1 MRSSMRNNQTTRGRA
16 VRIARSARVD
26 RAEYENRP
34 RNSSRASCSGC
45 SQGRRHAR
53 LPFLLVAGLA
63 LAVFL
68 CTQGSGYPSDTSSTN
83 DYGTSGSV
91 AFAVEDTPLQE
102 EGTSQQAFYQTLG
115 MDSQEIAATF
125 SLLPA
130 SSSVTAFSLL
140 DNGTELDLS
149 EEQRESI
156 ESALNDLNASAAFT
170 IVDAQSG
177 KGIQYN
183 ANEHLYAASSAKA
196 WFSLF
201 LTQLADEG
209 TISLE
214 DAVNCWATDYPVSQ
228 SRWDGAYCVGSLIE
242 NTLLYSDNA
251 AYSALR
257 DAYEGMGYAQW
268 LADLGIDPVVTADAS
283 WYPFLS
289 PAASVQMWTN
299 IYTYVNSSA
308 EDAAWFKQLLENAQV
323 SFLRDALANRN
334 VSADGALV
342 SAGTE
347 ETPAEGSV
355 QGSASSSSAS
365 APVTVYNKAGWDSA
379 SEYAGY
385 QSYLNAMCDSGVIEA
400 GGHTYIVSVL
410 ANIEEDNAN
419 AIKLERLM
427 AALYE
432 AAQTL

>member
-34 RNSSRASCSGC
+34 RSASRASRSGR

-53 LPFLLVAGLA
+53 LPFSLVAGLA

-68 CTQGSGYPSDTSSTN
+68 CTQGSGYPSNTSAAD
-83 DYGTSGSV
+83 DYGTSCSV
-91 AFAVEDTPLQE
+91 AFAVEDTPLQAE
-102 EGTSQQAFYQTLG
+102 STSQQAFYQTLDT
-115 MDSQEIAATF
+115 DSQEIAATF

-149 EEQRESI
+149 EEQRENI
-156 ESALNDLNASAAFT
+156 ESALSDLNASAAFT

-183 ANEHLYAASSAKA
+183 ADEHLYAASSAKA

-201 LTQLADEG
+201 LVQLADEG

-214 DAVNCWATDYPVSQ
+214 DPVSCWATDYPISQ
-228 SRWDGAYCVGSLIE
+228 SRWDGTYCVGSLIE
-242 NTLLYSDNA
+242 NTLLYSENA

-257 DAYEGMGYAQW
+257 NAYEGMGYAQW
-268 LADLGIDPVVTADAS
+268 LTDLGIDPVIVADAS

-289 PAASVQMWTN
+289 PVASAQMWAN
-299 IYTYVNSSA
+299 IYTYMSSDA
-308 EDAAWFKQLLENAQV
+308 EDAAWLKQLLENTQV
-323 SFLRDALANRN
+323 SFLRDSLVDEN
-334 VSADGALV
+334 VSADGDAI
-342 SAGTE
+342 STGGE
-347 ETPAEGSV
+347 ETQAEDSV
-355 QGSASSSSAS
+355 QRSASSSGAS
-365 APVTVYNKAGWDSA
+365 TPVTVYNKAGWDSA

-385 QSYLNAMCDSGVIEA
+385 QSYLNAMCDSGVVEA

-410 ANIEEDNAN
+410 ANIEEGDAN

-427 AALYE
+427 SVLFE

>member
-1 MRSSMRNNQTTRGRA
+1 MRSSMRNNQITYSLAAYIAHSGRA
-16 VRIARSARVD
+16 GRAR
-26 RAEYENRP
+26 RANR
-34 RNSSRASCSGC
+34 SSRASCSDR
-45 SQGRRHAR
+45 SQGRRHTR

-63 LAVFL
+63 LTVFL
-68 CTQGSGYPSDTSSTN
+68 CTQGSGYPSDTSAAD
-83 DYGTSGSV
+83 DYGTSCSV
-91 AFAVEDTPLQE
+91 AFAVEDTPLQAE
-102 EGTSQQAFYQTLG
+102 STSQQAFYQTLG
-115 MDSQEIAATF
+115 TDSQEIAATF

-140 DNGTELDLS
+140 DNGAELDLS
-149 EEQRESI
+149 EEQRENI
-156 ESALNDLNASAAFT
+156 ESALSDLNASAAFT

-183 ANEHLYAASSAKA
+183 ADVHLYAASSAKA

-201 LTQLADEG
+201 LAQLVDEG

-214 DAVNCWATDYPVSQ
+214 DPVSCWATDYPISQ
-228 SRWDGAYCVGSLIE
+228 SRWDGSYCVGSLIE

-257 DAYEGMGYAQW
+257 NAYEGIGYAQW
-268 LADLGIDPVVTADAS
+268 LTDLGIDPVVIADAS

-289 PAASVQMWTN
+289 PVASAQMWTN
-299 IYTYVNSSA
+299 IYTYMNSDA
-308 EDAAWFKQLLENAQV
+308 ENAAWLKQLLENTQV
-323 SFLRDALANRN
+323 SFLRDALVDEN
-334 VSADGALV
+334 VSADEVAV
-342 SAGTE
+342 SAGIE
-347 ETPAEGSV
+347 EAQAEDSEQRSV
-355 QGSASSSSAS
+355 SSSSAS
-365 APVTVYNKAGWDSA
+365 TLVTVYNKAGWDSA

-400 GGHTYIVSVL
+400 DGHTYIVSVL
-410 ANIEEDNAN
+410 ANIEEGDAN

-427 AALYE
+427 NTLYE

>member
-1 MRSSMRNNQTTRGRA
+1 MRSSMRNNQTTHNRA
-16 VRIARSARVD
+16 ARIARSGRVD
-26 RAEYENRP
+26 RTEYENR
-34 RNSSRASCSGC
+34 SSCVSCASCSHRGV
-45 SQGRRHAR
+45 RAR

-68 CTQGSGYPSDTSSTN
+68 CTQGSGYPSNTSAAD

-102 EGTSQQAFYQTLG
+102 ESTSQQAFYQTLG
-115 MDSQEIAATF
+115 ADSQEIAATF

-140 DNGTELDLS
+140 DNGAELDLS
-149 EEQRESI
+149 EEQSENI
-156 ESALNDLNASAAFT
+156 ESALSDLNASAAFT

-183 ANEHLYAASSAKA
+183 ADVHLYAASSAKA

-201 LTQLADEG
+201 LAQLVDEG

-214 DAVNCWATDYPVSQ
+214 DPVSCWATDYPISQ

-257 DAYEGMGYAQW
+257 NAYEGMGYTQW
-268 LADLGIDPVVTADAS
+268 LADLGIDPVVIADTS

-289 PAASVQMWTN
+289 PVASAQMWTN
-299 IYTYVNSSA
+299 VYTYMNSDA
-308 EDAAWFKQLLENAQV
+308 EDAAWLKQLLENTQV
-323 SFLRDALANRN
+323 SFLRDALADEN
-334 VSADGALV
+334 VSAGGNAI
-342 SAGTE
+342 SAGAE
-347 ETPAEGSV
+347 EAQAEDSV
-355 QGSASSSSAS
+355 QSGEAVLGGASTL
-365 APVTVYNKAGWDSA
+365 VTVYNKAGWDSA

-385 QSYLNAMCDSGVIEA
+385 QSYLNAMCDSGVVEA

-410 ANIEEDNAN
+410 ANIEEGDAN
-419 AIKLERLM
+419 AVKLEHLM
-427 AALYE
+427 NALYE

>member
-1 MRSSMRNNQTTRGRA
+1 MRSSMRNNQTTYNRA
-16 VRIARSARVD
+16 ARIVRSARVD

-34 RNSSRASCSGC
+34 RSASRASRSGC
-45 SQGRRHAR
+45 SQGKSHAR
-53 LPFLLVAGLA
+53 LPFFLVTGLA

-68 CTQGSGYPSDTSSTN
+68 CTQGSGYPSDTSAAD
-83 DYGTSGSV
+83 DYGTSCSV

-102 EGTSQQAFYQTLG
+102 EDTSQQAFYQTLG

-130 SSSVTAFSLL
+130 SSGVTAFSLL

-149 EEQRESI
+149 EEQRENI
-156 ESALNDLNASAAFT
+156 ESALNDLNASAAFA

-183 ANEHLYAASSAKA
+183 ADEHLYAASSAKA

-201 LTQLADEG
+201 LVQLADEG

-214 DAVNCWATDYPVSQ
+214 DPVSCVATDYPISQ
-228 SRWDGAYCVGSLIE
+228 SRWDGTYCVGSLIE

-257 DAYEGMGYAQW
+257 NAYEGMGYAQW
-268 LADLGIDPVVTADAS
+268 LTDLGIDPVVIADTS
-283 WYPFLS
+283 WYPFFS
-289 PAASVQMWTN
+289 PVASAQMWTN
-299 IYTYVNSSA
+299 IYTYMNSDA
-308 EDAAWFKQLLENAQV
+308 ENAAWLKQLLENTQV
-323 SFLRDALANRN
+323 SFLRDSLVDEN
-334 VSADGALV
+334 VSAGGDEV
-342 SAGTE
+342 SAGGE
-347 ETPAEGSV
+347 EAQAEGSV

-410 ANIEEDNAN
+410 ANIEEGNAN

>member
-1 MRSSMRNNQTTRGRA
+1 MRSSMRNNQTTHNRA
-16 VRIARSARVD
+16 ARIARSGRVD
-26 RAEYENRP
+26 RTEYENR
-34 RNSSRASCSGC
+34 SSCVSCASCSHRGV
-45 SQGRRHAR
+45 RAR

-68 CTQGSGYPSDTSSTN
+68 CTQGSGYPSDTSAAD

-102 EGTSQQAFYQTLG
+102 ESTSQQAFYQTLG
-115 MDSQEIAATF
+115 ADSQEIAATF

-140 DNGTELDLS
+140 DNGAELDLS
-149 EEQRESI
+149 EEQSENI
-156 ESALNDLNASAAFT
+156 ESALSDLNASAAFT

-183 ANEHLYAASSAKA
+183 ADVHLYAASSAKA

-201 LTQLADEG
+201 LAQLVDEG

-214 DAVNCWATDYPVSQ
+214 DPVSCWATDYPISQ

-257 DAYEGMGYAQW
+257 NAYEGMGYTQW
-268 LADLGIDPVVTADAS
+268 LADLGIDPVVIADTS

-289 PAASVQMWTN
+289 PVASAQMWTN
-299 IYTYVNSSA
+299 IYTYMNSDA
-308 EDAAWFKQLLENAQV
+308 ENAAWLKQLLENTQV
-323 SFLRDALANRN
+323 SFLRDALVDEN
-334 VSADGALV
+334 VSADEVAV
-342 SAGTE
+342 SAGIE
-347 ETPAEGSV
+347 EAQAEDSEQRSV
-355 QGSASSSSAS
+355 SSSSAS
-365 APVTVYNKAGWDSA
+365 TLVTVYNKAGWDSA

-400 GGHTYIVSVL
+400 DGHTYIVSVL
-410 ANIEEDNAN
+410 ANIEEGDAN

-427 AALYE
+427 NTLYE

>member
-1 MRSSMRNNQTTRGRA
+1 MRSSMRNNQTTHGRA
-16 VRIARSARVD
+16 ARIVRSARVD
-26 RAEYENRP
+26 RARRANR
-34 RNSSRASCSGC
+34 SSRASCSGC
-45 SQGRRHAR
+45 SQGRSHAR

-68 CTQGSGYPSDTSSTN
+68 CTQGSGYPSDTSAAD
-83 DYGTSGSV
+83 DYGTSCSV
-91 AFAVEDTPLQE
+91 AFAVEDTPLQAE
-102 EGTSQQAFYQTLG
+102 STSQQAFYQTLG
-115 MDSQEIAATF
+115 TDSQEIAATF

-149 EEQRESI
+149 EEQRENI

-183 ANEHLYAASSAKA
+183 ADEHLYAASSAKA

-201 LTQLADEG
+201 LVQLADEG

-214 DAVNCWATDYPVSQ
+214 DPVSCWATDYPISQ
-228 SRWDGAYCVGSLIE
+228 SRWDGTYCVGSLIE

-257 DAYEGMGYAQW
+257 NAYEGMGYAQW
-268 LADLGIDPVVTADAS
+268 LTDLGINPVVIADTS

-289 PAASVQMWTN
+289 PVASAQMWTN
-299 IYTYVNSSA
+299 IYTYMNSDA
-308 EDAAWFKQLLENAQV
+308 EDAAWLKQLLENTQV
-323 SFLRDALANRN
+323 SFIRDSLVDEN
-334 VSADGALV
+334 VSAGGNAI
-342 SAGTE
+342 SAGGE
-347 ETPAEGSV
+347 EAQAEDAAQSGEAVLGDVSV
-355 QGSASSSSAS
+355 S
-365 APVTVYNKAGWDSA
+365 VTVYNKAGWDSA

-400 GGHTYIVSVL
+400 NGHTYIVSVL
-410 ANIEEDNAN
+410 ANIEEGDAN

-427 AALYE
+427 NTLYE
-432 AAQTL
+432 AAQML

>member
-1 MRSSMRNNQTTRGRA
+1 MRSSMRNNQTTHNRA
-16 VRIARSARVD
+16 ARIARSGRVD
-26 RAEYENRP
+26 RTEYENR
-34 RNSSRASCSGC
+34 SSCVSCASCSHRGV
-45 SQGRRHAR
+45 RAR

-68 CTQGSGYPSDTSSTN
+68 CTQGSGYPSDTSAAD

-102 EGTSQQAFYQTLG
+102 ESTSQQAFYQTLG
-115 MDSQEIAATF
+115 ADSQEIAATF

-140 DNGTELDLS
+140 DNGAELDLS
-149 EEQRESI
+149 EEQSENI
-156 ESALNDLNASAAFT
+156 ESALSDLNASAAFT

-183 ANEHLYAASSAKA
+183 ADVHLYAASSAKA

-201 LTQLADEG
+201 LAQLVDEG

-214 DAVNCWATDYPVSQ
+214 DPVSCWATDYPISQ
-228 SRWDGAYCVGSLIE
+228 SRWDGSYCVGSLIE

-257 DAYEGMGYAQW
+257 NAYEGIGYAQW
-268 LADLGIDPVVTADAS
+268 LTDLGIDPVVIADAS

-289 PAASVQMWTN
+289 PVASAQMWTN
-299 IYTYVNSSA
+299 IYTYMNSDA
-308 EDAAWFKQLLENAQV
+308 EDAAWLKQLLENTQV
-323 SFLRDALANRN
+323 SFLRDALVDEN
-334 VSADGALV
+334 VSADEVAV
-342 SAGTE
+342 SAGIE
-347 ETPAEGSV
+347 EAQAEDSEQRSV
-355 QGSASSSSAS
+355 SSSSAS
-365 APVTVYNKAGWDSA
+365 TLVTVYNKAGWDSA

-400 GGHTYIVSVL
+400 DGHTYIVSVL
-410 ANIEEDNAN
+410 ANIEEGDAN

-427 AALYE
+427 NTLYE

>member
-1 MRSSMRNNQTTRGRA
+1 MRSSMRNNQTTHNRA
-16 VRIARSARVD
+16 ARIARSGRVD
-26 RAEYENRP
+26 RTEYENR
-34 RNSSRASCSGC
+34 SSCVSCASCSHRGV
-45 SQGRRHAR
+45 RAR

-68 CTQGSGYPSDTSSTN
+68 CTQGSGYPSNTSAAD

-102 EGTSQQAFYQTLG
+102 ESTSQQAFYQTLG
-115 MDSQEIAATF
+115 ADSQEIAATF

-140 DNGTELDLS
+140 DNGAELDLS
-149 EEQRESI
+149 EEQSENI
-156 ESALNDLNASAAFT
+156 ESALSDLNASAAFT

-183 ANEHLYAASSAKA
+183 ADVHLYAASSAKA

-201 LTQLADEG
+201 LAQLVDEG

-214 DAVNCWATDYPVSQ
+214 DPVSCWATDYPISQ
-228 SRWDGAYCVGSLIE
+228 SRWDGSYCVGSLIE

-257 DAYEGMGYAQW
+257 NAYEGIGYAQW
-268 LADLGIDPVVTADAS
+268 LTDLGIDPVVIADAS

-289 PAASVQMWTN
+289 PVASAQMWTN
-299 IYTYVNSSA
+299 IYTYMNSDA
-308 EDAAWFKQLLENAQV
+308 EDAAWLKQLLENTQV
-323 SFLRDALANRN
+323 SFLRDALVDEN
-334 VSADGALV
+334 VSADEVAV
-342 SAGTE
+342 SAGIE
-347 ETPAEGSV
+347 EAQAEDSEQRSV
-355 QGSASSSSAS
+355 SSSSAS
-365 APVTVYNKAGWDSA
+365 TLVTVYNKAGWDSA

-400 GGHTYIVSVL
+400 DGHTYIVSVL
-410 ANIEEDNAN
+410 ANIEEGDAN

-427 AALYE
+427 NTLYE

>member
-1 MRSSMRNNQTTRGRA
+1 MRSSMRNNQTTHNRA
-16 VRIARSARVD
+16 ARIARSGRVD
-26 RAEYENRP
+26 RTEYENR
-34 RNSSRASCSGC
+34 SSCVSCASCSHRGV
-45 SQGRRHAR
+45 RAR

-68 CTQGSGYPSDTSSTN
+68 CTQGSGYPSDTSAAD

-102 EGTSQQAFYQTLG
+102 ESTSQQAFYQTLG
-115 MDSQEIAATF
+115 ADSQEIAATF

-140 DNGTELDLS
+140 DNGAELDLS
-149 EEQRESI
+149 EEQSENI
-156 ESALNDLNASAAFT
+156 ESALSDLNASAAFT

-183 ANEHLYAASSAKA
+183 ADVHLYAASSAKA

-201 LTQLADEG
+201 LAQLVDEG

-214 DAVNCWATDYPVSQ
+214 DPVSCWATDYPISQ
-228 SRWDGAYCVGSLIE
+228 SRWDGSYCVGSLIE

-257 DAYEGMGYAQW
+257 NAYEGIGYAQW
-268 LADLGIDPVVTADAS
+268 LTDLGIDPVVIADAS

-289 PAASVQMWTN
+289 PVASAQMWTN
-299 IYTYVNSSA
+299 IYTYMNSDA
-308 EDAAWFKQLLENAQV
+308 ENAAWLKQLLENTQV
-323 SFLRDALANRN
+323 SFLRDSLVDEN
-334 VSADGALV
+334 VSADEVAV
-342 SAGTE
+342 SAGIE
-347 ETPAEGSV
+347 EAQAEDSEQRSV
-355 QGSASSSSAS
+355 SSSSAS
-365 APVTVYNKAGWDSA
+365 TLVTVYNKAGWDSA

-400 GGHTYIVSVL
+400 DGHTYIVSVL
-410 ANIEEDNAN
+410 ANIEEGDAN

-427 AALYE
+427 SVLFE

>member
-1 MRSSMRNNQTTRGRA
+1 MRSSMRNNQTTHNRA
-16 VRIARSARVD
+16 ARIARSGRVD
-26 RAEYENRP
+26 RTEYENR
-34 RNSSRASCSGC
+34 SSCVSCASCSHRGV
-45 SQGRRHAR
+45 RAR

-68 CTQGSGYPSDTSSTN
+68 CTQGSGYPSDTSAAD

-102 EGTSQQAFYQTLG
+102 ESTSQQAFYQTLG
-115 MDSQEIAATF
+115 ADSQEIAATF

-140 DNGTELDLS
+140 DNGAELDLS
-149 EEQRESI
+149 EEQSENI
-156 ESALNDLNASAAFT
+156 ESALSDLNASAAFT

-183 ANEHLYAASSAKA
+183 ADVHLYAASSAKA

-201 LTQLADEG
+201 LAQLVDEG

-214 DAVNCWATDYPVSQ
+214 DPVSCWATDYPISQ
-228 SRWDGAYCVGSLIE
+228 SRWDGSYCVGSLIE
-242 NTLLYSDNA
+242 NTLLYSDNGA
-251 AYSALR
+251 FSALR
-257 DAYEGMGYAQW
+257 NAYEGIGYAQW
-268 LADLGIDPVVTADAS
+268 LTDLGIDPVVIADAS

-289 PAASVQMWTN
+289 PVASAQMWTN
-299 IYTYVNSSA
+299 IYTYMNSDA
-308 EDAAWFKQLLENAQV
+308 ENAAWLKQLLENTQV
-323 SFLRDALANRN
+323 SFLRDALVDEN
-334 VSADGALV
+334 VSADEVAV
-342 SAGTE
+342 SAGIE
-347 ETPAEGSV
+347 EAQAEDSEQRSV
-355 QGSASSSSAS
+355 SSSSAS
-365 APVTVYNKAGWDSA
+365 TLVTVYNKAGWDSA

-400 GGHTYIVSVL
+400 DGHTYIVSVL
-410 ANIEEDNAN
+410 ANIEEGDAN

-427 AALYE
+427 NTLYE

>member
-1 MRSSMRNNQTTRGRA
+1 MRSSMRNNQTTHNRA
-16 VRIARSARVD
+16 ARIARSGRVD
-26 RAEYENRP
+26 RTEYENR
-34 RNSSRASCSGC
+34 SSCVSCASCSHRGV
-45 SQGRRHAR
+45 RAR

-68 CTQGSGYPSDTSSTN
+68 CTQGSGYPSDTSAAD

-102 EGTSQQAFYQTLG
+102 ESTSQQAFYQTLG
-115 MDSQEIAATF
+115 ADSQEIAATF

-140 DNGTELDLS
+140 DNGAELDLS
-149 EEQRESI
+149 EEQSENI
-156 ESALNDLNASAAFT
+156 ESALSDLNASAAFT

-183 ANEHLYAASSAKA
+183 ADVHLYAASSAKA

-201 LTQLADEG
+201 LAQLVDEG

-214 DAVNCWATDYPVSQ
+214 DPVSCWATDYPISQ

-257 DAYEGMGYAQW
+257 NAYEGMGYTQW
-268 LADLGIDPVVTADAS
+268 LADLGIDPVVIADTS

-289 PAASVQMWTN
+289 PVASAQMWTN
-299 IYTYVNSSA
+299 VYTYMNSDA
-308 EDAAWFKQLLENAQV
+308 EDAAWLKQLLENTQV
-323 SFLRDALANRN
+323 SFLRDALADEN
-334 VSADGALV
+334 VSAGGNAI
-342 SAGTE
+342 SAGAE
-347 ETPAEGSV
+347 EAQAEDSV
-355 QGSASSSSAS
+355 QSGEAVLGGASTL
-365 APVTVYNKAGWDSA
+365 VTVYNKAGWDSA

-400 GGHTYIVSVL
+400 DGHTYIVSVL
-410 ANIEEDNAN
+410 ANIEEGDAN

-427 AALYE
+427 NTLYE

>member
-1 MRSSMRNNQTTRGRA
+1 MRSSMRNNQTTHNRA
-16 VRIARSARVD
+16 ARIARSGRVD
-26 RAEYENRP
+26 RTEYENR
-34 RNSSRASCSGC
+34 SSCVSCASCSHRGV
-45 SQGRRHAR
+45 RAR

-68 CTQGSGYPSDTSSTN
+68 CTQGSGYPSNTSAAD

-102 EGTSQQAFYQTLG
+102 ESTSQQAFYQTLG
-115 MDSQEIAATF
+115 ADSQEIAATF

-140 DNGTELDLS
+140 DNGAELDLS
-149 EEQRESI
+149 EEQSENI
-156 ESALNDLNASAAFT
+156 ESALSDLNASAAFT

-183 ANEHLYAASSAKA
+183 ADVHLYAASSAKA

-201 LTQLADEG
+201 LAQLVDEG

-214 DAVNCWATDYPVSQ
+214 DPVSCWATDYPISQ

-257 DAYEGMGYAQW
+257 NAYEGMGYTQW
-268 LADLGIDPVVTADAS
+268 LADLGIDPVVIADTS

-289 PAASVQMWTN
+289 PVASAQMWTN
-299 IYTYVNSSA
+299 VYTYMNSDA
-308 EDAAWFKQLLENAQV
+308 EDAAWLKQLLENTQV
-323 SFLRDALANRN
+323 SFLRDALADEN
-334 VSADGALV
+334 VSAGGNAI
-342 SAGTE
+342 SAGAE
-347 ETPAEGSV
+347 EAQAEDSV
-355 QGSASSSSAS
+355 QSGEAVLGGASTL
-365 APVTVYNKAGWDSA
+365 VTVYNKAGWDSA

-385 QSYLNAMCDSGVIEA
+385 QSYLNAMCDSGVVEA

-410 ANIEEDNAN
+410 ANIEEGDAN

-427 AALYE
+427 NTLYE

>member
-1 MRSSMRNNQTTRGRA
+1 MRSSMRNNQTTHNRA
-16 VRIARSARVD
+16 ARIARSGRVD
-26 RAEYENRP
+26 RTEYENR
-34 RNSSRASCSGC
+34 SSCVSCASCSHRGV
-45 SQGRRHAR
+45 RAR

-68 CTQGSGYPSDTSSTN
+68 CTQGSGYPSDTSAAD

-102 EGTSQQAFYQTLG
+102 ESTSQQAFYQTLG
-115 MDSQEIAATF
+115 TDSQEIAATF

-140 DNGTELDLS
+140 DNGAELDLS
-149 EEQRESI
+149 EEQSENI
-156 ESALNDLNASAAFT
+156 ESALSDLNASAAFT

-183 ANEHLYAASSAKA
+183 ADVHLYAASSAKA

-201 LTQLADEG
+201 LAQLVDEG

-214 DAVNCWATDYPVSQ
+214 DPVSCWATDYPISQ
-228 SRWDGAYCVGSLIE
+228 SRWDGSYCVGSLIE

-257 DAYEGMGYAQW
+257 NAYEGIGYAQW
-268 LADLGIDPVVTADAS
+268 LTDLGIDPVVIADAS

-289 PAASVQMWTN
+289 PVASAQMWTN
-299 IYTYVNSSA
+299 IYTYMNSDA
-308 EDAAWFKQLLENAQV
+308 ENAAWLKQLLENTQV
-323 SFLRDALANRN
+323 SFLRDALVDEN
-334 VSADGALV
+334 VSADEVAV
-342 SAGTE
+342 SAGIE
-347 ETPAEGSV
+347 EAQAEDSEQRSV
-355 QGSASSSSAS
+355 SSSSAS
-365 APVTVYNKAGWDSA
+365 TLVTVYNKAGWDSA

-400 GGHTYIVSVL
+400 DGHTYIVSVL
-410 ANIEEDNAN
+410 ANIEEGDAN

-427 AALYE
+427 NTLYE

>member
-1 MRSSMRNNQTTRGRA
+1 MRSSMRNNQTTHNRA
-16 VRIARSARVD
+16 ARIARSGRVD
-26 RAEYENRP
+26 RTEYENR
-34 RNSSRASCSGC
+34 SSCVSCASCSHRGV
-45 SQGRRHAR
+45 RAR
-53 LPFLLVAGLA
+53 LPVSMVAGLVP
-63 LAVFL
+63 AVFL
-68 CTQGSGYPSDTSSTN
+68 CPHGSGYPSDTSAAD

-102 EGTSQQAFYQTLG
+102 ESTSQQAFYQTLG
-115 MDSQEIAATF
+115 TDSQEIAATF

-140 DNGTELDLS
+140 DNGAELDLS
-149 EEQRESI
+149 EEQSENI
-156 ESALNDLNASAAFT
+156 ESALSDLNASAAFT

-183 ANEHLYAASSAKA
+183 ADVHLYAASSAKA

-201 LTQLADEG
+201 LAQLVDEG

-214 DAVNCWATDYPVSQ
+214 DPVSCWATDYPISQ
-228 SRWDGAYCVGSLIE
+228 SRWDGSYCVGSLIE

-257 DAYEGMGYAQW
+257 NAYEGIGYAQW
-268 LADLGIDPVVTADAS
+268 LTDLGIDPVVIADAS

-289 PAASVQMWTN
+289 PVASAQMWTN
-299 IYTYVNSSA
+299 IYTYMNSDA
-308 EDAAWFKQLLENAQV
+308 ENAAWLKQLLENTQV
-323 SFLRDALANRN
+323 SFLRDALVDEN
-334 VSADGALV
+334 VSADEVAV
-342 SAGTE
+342 SAGIE
-347 ETPAEGSV
+347 EAQAEDSEQRSV
-355 QGSASSSSAS
+355 SSSSAS
-365 APVTVYNKAGWDSA
+365 TLVTVYNKAGWDSA

-400 GGHTYIVSVL
+400 DGHTYIVSVL
-410 ANIEEDNAN
+410 ANIEEGDAN

-427 AALYE
+427 NTLYE

>member
-1 MRSSMRNNQTTRGRA
+1 MRSSMRNNQITYSRA

-26 RAEYENRP
+26 RARRANR
-34 RNSSRASCSGC
+34 SSRASCSDR
-45 SQGRRHAR
+45 SQGRSHAR

-68 CTQGSGYPSDTSSTN
+68 CTQGSGYPSNTSAAD
-83 DYGTSGSV
+83 DYGTSCSV
-91 AFAVEDTPLQE
+91 AFAVEDTPLQAE
-102 EGTSQQAFYQTLG
+102 STSQQAFYQTLG
-115 MDSQEIAATF
+115 TDSQEIAATF

-140 DNGTELDLS
+140 DDGAELDLS
-149 EEQRESI
+149 EEQRGNI

-183 ANEHLYAASSAKA
+183 ADEHLYAASSAKA

-201 LTQLADEG
+201 LAQLADEG
-209 TISLE
+209 AISLE
-214 DAVNCWATDYPVSQ
+214 DPVSCWATDYPVSQ

-257 DAYEGMGYAQW
+257 NAYEGMGYAQW
-268 LADLGIDPVVTADAS
+268 LTDLGIDPVVIADAS

-289 PAASVQMWTN
+289 PVASAQMWTN
-299 IYTYVNSSA
+299 IYDYLNSNA
-308 EDAAWFKQLLENAQV
+308 EDAAWFRQLLENTQV
-323 SFLRDALANRN
+323 SFLRDSLVDEN
-334 VSADGALV
+334 VSADGGAISV
-342 SAGTE
+342 EGE
-347 ETPAEGSV
+347 EAQAEDAA
-355 QGSASSSSAS
+355 QRSASSSGAWT
-365 APVTVYNKAGWDSA
+365 PVTVYNKAGWDSA

-385 QSYLNAMCDSGVIEA
+385 QPYLNAMCDSGVIEA

-410 ANIEEDNAN
+410 ANIEEGDAN
-419 AIKLERLM
+419 AVKLERLM
-427 AALYE
+427 SALYE

>member
-1 MRSSMRNNQTTRGRA
+1 MRSSMRNNQTTHNRA
-16 VRIARSARVD
+16 ARIARSGRVD
-26 RAEYENRP
+26 RTEYENR
-34 RNSSRASCSGC
+34 SSCVSCASCSHRGV
-45 SQGRRHAR
+45 RAR
-53 LPFLLVAGLA
+53 LPFLMVAGLA

-68 CTQGSGYPSDTSSTN
+68 CTQGSGYPSDTSAAD

-102 EGTSQQAFYQTLG
+102 ESTSQQAFYQTLG
-115 MDSQEIAATF
+115 TDSQEIAATF

-140 DNGTELDLS
+140 DNGAELDLS
-149 EEQRESI
+149 EEQSENI
-156 ESALNDLNASAAFT
+156 ESALSDLNASAAFT

-183 ANEHLYAASSAKA
+183 ADVHLYAASSAKA

-201 LTQLADEG
+201 LAQLVDEG

-214 DAVNCWATDYPVSQ
+214 DPVSCWATDYPISQ
-228 SRWDGAYCVGSLIE
+228 SRWDGSYCVGSLIE

-257 DAYEGMGYAQW
+257 NAYEGIGYAQW
-268 LADLGIDPVVTADAS
+268 LTDLGIDPVVIADAS

-289 PAASVQMWTN
+289 PVASAQMWTN
-299 IYTYVNSSA
+299 IYTYMNSDA
-308 EDAAWFKQLLENAQV
+308 ENAAWLKQLLENTQV
-323 SFLRDALANRN
+323 SFLRDALVDEN
-334 VSADGALV
+334 VSADEVAV
-342 SAGTE
+342 SAGIE
-347 ETPAEGSV
+347 EAQAEDSEQRSV
-355 QGSASSSSAS
+355 SSSSAS
-365 APVTVYNKAGWDSA
+365 TLVTVYNKAGWDSA

-400 GGHTYIVSVL
+400 DGHTYIVSVL
-410 ANIEEDNAN
+410 ANIEEGDAN

-427 AALYE
+427 NTLYE

>member
-1 MRSSMRNNQTTRGRA
+1 MRSSMRNNQITYSRA
-16 VRIARSARVD
+16 AHIAHSGRVD
-26 RAEYENRP
+26 RAECENRP
-34 RNSSRASCSGC
+34 RSASSVSRSGR
-45 SQGRRHAR
+45 SQGRRRAR
-53 LPFLLVAGLA
+53 PPFLLVVGLA
-63 LAVFL
+63 LAIFL
-68 CTQGSGYPSDTSSTN
+68 CTQGSGYPSGTSDAD
-83 DYGTSGSV
+83 DYGTPRSV
-91 AFAVEDTPLQE
+91 AFAVEDTTLQTE
-102 EGTSQQAFYQTLG
+102 STSPQAFYQTFG
-115 MDSQEIAATF
+115 TDSQEIAATF

-149 EEQRESI
+149 EEQRENI

-183 ANEHLYAASSAKA
+183 ADEHLYAASSAKA

-201 LTQLADEG
+201 LAQLADEG

-214 DAVNCWATDYPVSQ
+214 DPVSCWATDYPVSQ
-228 SRWDGAYCVGSLIE
+228 SRWDGTYCVGSLIE

-257 DAYEGMGYAQW
+257 NAYEEMGYAQW
-268 LADLGIDPVVTADAS
+268 LTDLGIDPVVIADTS

-289 PAASVQMWTN
+289 PVASAQMWTN
-299 IYTYVNSSA
+299 IYVYLNSNA
-308 EDAAWFKQLLENAQV
+308 KDAAWLKQLLENTQV
-323 SFLRDALANRN
+323 SFLRDSLVDEN
-334 VSADGALV
+334 VSADGDAT
-342 SAGTE
+342 SAGGE
-347 ETPAEGSV
+347 ETQAEDSV
-355 QGSASSSSAS
+355 QRSVSSSSAS
-365 APVTVYNKAGWDSA
+365 ALMTVYNKAGWDSA

-410 ANIEEDNAN
+410 ANIEEGDAN
-419 AIKLERLM
+419 AVKLERLM
-427 AALYE
+427 SALYE

>member
-1 MRSSMRNNQTTRGRA
+1 MRSSMRNNQTTHNRA
-16 VRIARSARVD
+16 ARIARSGRVD
-26 RAEYENRP
+26 RTEYENR
-34 RNSSRASCSGC
+34 SSCVSCASCSHRGV
-45 SQGRRHAR
+45 RAR

-68 CTQGSGYPSDTSSTN
+68 CTQGSGYPSNTSAAD

-102 EGTSQQAFYQTLG
+102 ESTSQQAFYQTLG
-115 MDSQEIAATF
+115 TDSQEIAATF

-140 DNGTELDLS
+140 DNGAELDLS
-149 EEQRESI
+149 EEQSENI
-156 ESALNDLNASAAFT
+156 ESALSDLNASAAFT

-183 ANEHLYAASSAKA
+183 ADVHLYAASSAKA

-201 LTQLADEG
+201 LAQLVDEG

-214 DAVNCWATDYPVSQ
+214 DPVSCWATDYPISQ
-228 SRWDGAYCVGSLIE
+228 SRWDGSYCVGSLIE

-257 DAYEGMGYAQW
+257 NAYEGIGYAQW
-268 LADLGIDPVVTADAS
+268 LTDLGIDPVVIADES

-289 PAASVQMWTN
+289 PVASAQMWTN
-299 IYTYVNSSA
+299 IYTYMNSDA
-308 EDAAWFKQLLENAQV
+308 ENAAWLKQLLENTQV
-323 SFLRDALANRN
+323 SFLRDALVDEN
-334 VSADGALV
+334 VSADEVAV
-342 SAGTE
+342 SAGIE
-347 ETPAEGSV
+347 EAQAEDSEQRSV
-355 QGSASSSSAS
+355 SSSSAS
-365 APVTVYNKAGWDSA
+365 TLVTVYNKAGWDSA

-400 GGHTYIVSVL
+400 DGHTYIVSVL
-410 ANIEEDNAN
+410 ANIEEGDAN

-427 AALYE
+427 NTLYE

>member
-1 MRSSMRNNQTTRGRA
+1 MRSSMRNNQTTHNRA
-16 VRIARSARVD
+16 ARIARSGRVD
-26 RAEYENRP
+26 RTEYENR
-34 RNSSRASCSGC
+34 SSCVSCASCSHRGV
-45 SQGRRHAR
+45 RAR

-68 CTQGSGYPSDTSSTN
+68 CTQGSGYPSDTSAAD

-102 EGTSQQAFYQTLG
+102 ESTSQQAFYQTLG
-115 MDSQEIAATF
+115 TDSQEIAATF

-140 DNGTELDLS
+140 DNGAELDLS
-149 EEQRESI
+149 EEQSENI
-156 ESALNDLNASAAFT
+156 ESALSDLNASAAFT

-183 ANEHLYAASSAKA
+183 ADVHLYAASSAKA

-201 LTQLADEG
+201 LAQLVDEG

-214 DAVNCWATDYPVSQ
+214 DPVSCWATDYPISQ
-228 SRWDGAYCVGSLIE
+228 SRWDGSYCVGSLIE

-257 DAYEGMGYAQW
+257 NAYEGIGYAQW
-268 LADLGIDPVVTADAS
+268 LTDLGIDPVVIADES

-289 PAASVQMWTN
+289 PVASAQMWTN
-299 IYTYVNSSA
+299 IYTYMNSDA
-308 EDAAWFKQLLENAQV
+308 ENAAWLKQLLENTQV
-323 SFLRDALANRN
+323 SFLRDALVDEN
-334 VSADGALV
+334 VSADEVAV
-342 SAGTE
+342 SAGIE
-347 ETPAEGSV
+347 EAQAEDSEQRSV
-355 QGSASSSSAS
+355 SSSSAS
-365 APVTVYNKAGWDSA
+365 TLVTVYNKAGWDSA

-400 GGHTYIVSVL
+400 DGHTYIVSVL
-410 ANIEEDNAN
+410 ANIEEGDAN

-427 AALYE
+427 NTLYE

>member
-1 MRSSMRNNQTTRGRA
+1 MRSSMRNNQTTHSRA
-16 VRIARSARVD
+16 AHVARPRRAD
-26 RAEYENRP
+26 RLEHANRP
-34 RNSSRASCSGC
+34 GPVNRLGR
-45 SQGRRHAR
+45 SQGRSRVR
-53 LPFLLVAGLA
+53 LLFLLAACLA
-63 LAVFL
+63 LTVFL

-83 DYGTSGSV
+83 DYGTSNSV

-102 EGTSQQAFYQTLG
+102 ESASQQAFYQTLG
-115 MDSQEIAATF
+115 ADSQEIAATF

-130 SSSVTAFSLL
+130 SSSVTAFSLS
-140 DNGTELDLS
+140 DDSAELDLS
-149 EEQRESI
+149 EEQRENI
-156 ESALNDLNASAAFT
+156 ESALSDLNASAAFT

-183 ANEHLYAASSAKA
+183 ADAHLYAASSAKA

-201 LTQLADEG
+201 LVQLVDEG

-214 DAVNCWATDYPVSQ
+214 DPVSCWATDYPVSQ

-242 NTLLYSDNA
+242 NTLLYSDNG

-257 DAYEGMGYAQW
+257 DAYERMGYAQW
-268 LADLGIDPVVTADAS
+268 LADLGIDPVVIADTS

-299 IYTYVNSSA
+299 IYAYVNSDA
-308 EDAAWFKQLLENAQV
+308 ENAAWFKQLLENTQV
-323 SFLRDALANRN
+323 SFLRDALESNS
-334 VSADGALV
+334 VSADEAVVNAGA
-342 SAGTE
+342 E
-347 ETPAEGSV
+347 ETQAEESMQRSV
-355 QGSASSSSAS
+355 SSSSTS
-365 APVTVYNKAGWDSA
+365 TSVTVYNKAGWDSA

-410 ANIEEDNAN
+410 ANIEEGDAN
-419 AIKLERLM
+419 AIKLECLM
-427 AALYE
+427 SALYD

>member
-1 MRSSMRNNQTTRGRA
+1 MRSSMRNNQTTHSRA

-34 RNSSRASCSGC
+34 RSASRASR

-83 DYGTSGSV
+83 DYGTSNSV
-91 AFAVEDTPLQE
+91 AFAIEDTPIQDE
-102 EGTSQQAFYQTLG
+102 SASQQVFHQTLG
-115 MDSQEIAATF
+115 TNSQEIAATF

-140 DNGTELDLS
+140 DDGAELDLS

-183 ANEHLYAASSAKA
+183 ADAHLYAASSAKA

-201 LTQLADEG
+201 LAQLADEG

-214 DAVNCWATDYPVSQ
+214 DPVSCWATDYPVSQ
-228 SRWDGAYCVGSLIE
+228 SRWGGMYCVGSLLE

-268 LADLGIDPVVTADAS
+268 LADLGIDPVVIADTS
-283 WYPFLS
+283 WYPFLT
-289 PAASVQMWTN
+289 PAASTQMWTN
-299 IYTYVNSSA
+299 IYAYVNSDA
-308 EDAAWFKQLLENAQV
+308 ESAAWLKELLGNTQV
-323 SFLRDALANRN
+323 SFLRDALANKN
-334 VSADGALV
+334 VSADEV
-342 SAGTE
+342 TVNAGTE
-347 ETPAEGSV
+347 ETQAEGSV
-355 QGSASSSSAS
+355 QGSASSSDVSTS
-365 APVTVYNKAGWDSA
+365 VTVYDKAGWDSA

-410 ANIEEDNAN
+410 ANIEEGDAN
-419 AIKLERLM
+419 AVKLERLM
-427 AALYE
+427 SALYD

>member
-1 MRSSMRNNQTTRGRA
+1 MRSSMRNNQTTHNRA
-16 VRIARSARVD
+16 ARIARSGRVD
-26 RAEYENRP
+26 RTEYENR
-34 RNSSRASCSGC
+34 SSCVSCASCSHRGV
-45 SQGRRHAR
+45 RAR

-68 CTQGSGYPSDTSSTN
+68 CTQGSGYPSDTSAAD

-102 EGTSQQAFYQTLG
+102 ESTSQQAFYQTLG
-115 MDSQEIAATF
+115 ADSQEIAATF

-140 DNGTELDLS
+140 DNGAELDLS
-149 EEQRESI
+149 EEQSENI
-156 ESALNDLNASAAFT
+156 ESALSDLNASAAFT

-183 ANEHLYAASSAKA
+183 ADVHLYAASSAKA

-201 LTQLADEG
+201 LAQLVDEG

-214 DAVNCWATDYPVSQ
+214 DPVSCWATDYPISQ
-228 SRWDGAYCVGSLIE
+228 SRWDGSYCVGSLIE

-257 DAYEGMGYAQW
+257 NAYEGIGYAQW
-268 LADLGIDPVVTADAS
+268 LTDLGIDPVVIADAS

-289 PAASVQMWTN
+289 PVASAQMWTN
-299 IYTYVNSSA
+299 IYTYMNSDA
-308 EDAAWFKQLLENAQV
+308 ENAAWLKQLLENTQV
-323 SFLRDALANRN
+323 SFLRDALADEN
-334 VSADGALV
+334 VSAGGNAI
-342 SAGTE
+342 SAGAE
-347 ETPAEGSV
+347 EAQAEDSV
-355 QGSASSSSAS
+355 QSGEAVLGGASTL
-365 APVTVYNKAGWDSA
+365 VTVYNKAGWDSA

-400 GGHTYIVSVL
+400 DGHTYIVSVL
-410 ANIEEDNAN
+410 ANIEEGDAN

-427 AALYE
+427 NTLYE

>member
-16 VRIARSARVD
+16 VCIARSARVD
-26 RAEYENRP
+26 RAECENRP
-34 RNSSRASCSGC
+34 RSVGRASRSGR
-45 SQGRRHAR
+45 SRSRRHAR
-53 LPFLLVAGLA
+53 FPFLLVAGLA

-68 CTQGSGYPSDTSSTN
+68 CTQGSGYPSDTSDAD
-83 DYGTSGSV
+83 DYGTSRSV
-91 AFAVEDTPLQE
+91 AFAVEDTPLQAE
-102 EGTSQQAFYQTLG
+102 STSQQAFYQTLG
-115 MDSQEIAATF
+115 TDSQEIAATF

-149 EEQRESI
+149 EEQRENI

-183 ANEHLYAASSAKA
+183 ADEHLYAASSAKA

-201 LTQLADEG
+201 LAQLADEG

-214 DAVNCWATDYPVSQ
+214 DPVSCWATDYPVSQ
-228 SRWDGAYCVGSLIE
+228 SRWDGTYCMGSLIE

-257 DAYEGMGYAQW
+257 NAYEGMGYAQW
-268 LADLGIDPVVTADAS
+268 LADLGIDPVVIADTS

-289 PAASVQMWTN
+289 PVASAQMWTN
-299 IYTYVNSSA
+299 IYAYMNSDA
-308 EDAAWFKQLLENAQV
+308 EDAAWLKQLLENTQV
-323 SFLRDALANRN
+323 SFLRDSLVDEN
-334 VSADGALV
+334 VSVDGDAI
-342 SAGTE
+342 STGGE
-347 ETPAEGSV
+347 ETQAEDSV
-355 QGSASSSSAS
+355 QRSASSSGTST
-365 APVTVYNKAGWDSA
+365 PVTVYNKAGWDSA

-410 ANIEEDNAN
+410 ANIEEGDAN
-419 AIKLERLM
+419 AVKLERLM
-427 AALYE
+427 SALFE

>member
-1 MRSSMRNNQTTRGRA
+1 MRSSMRNNQTTHNRA
-16 VRIARSARVD
+16 ARIARSGRVD
-26 RAEYENRP
+26 RTEYENR
-34 RNSSRASCSGC
+34 SSCVSCASCSHRGV
-45 SQGRRHAR
+45 RAR

-68 CTQGSGYPSDTSSTN
+68 CTQGSGYPSDTSAAD

-102 EGTSQQAFYQTLG
+102 ESTSQQAFYQTLG
-115 MDSQEIAATF
+115 ADSQEIAATF

-140 DNGTELDLS
+140 DNGAELDLS
-149 EEQRESI
+149 EEQSENI
-156 ESALNDLNASAAFT
+156 ESALSDLNASAAFT

-183 ANEHLYAASSAKA
+183 ADVHLYAASSAKA

-201 LTQLADEG
+201 LAQLVDEG

-214 DAVNCWATDYPVSQ
+214 DPVSCWATDYPISQ
-228 SRWDGAYCVGSLIE
+228 SRWDGSYCVGSLIE

-257 DAYEGMGYAQW
+257 NAYEGIGYAQW
-268 LADLGIDPVVTADAS
+268 LTDLGIDPVVIADAS

-289 PAASVQMWTN
+289 PVASAQMWTN
-299 IYTYVNSSA
+299 IYTYMNSDA
-308 EDAAWFKQLLENAQV
+308 ENAAWLKQLLENTQV
-323 SFLRDALANRN
+323 SFLRDALVDEN
-334 VSADGALV
+334 VSADEVAV
-342 SAGTE
+342 SAGIE
-347 ETPAEGSV
+347 EAQAEDSEQRSV
-355 QGSASSSSAS
+355 SSSSAS
-365 APVTVYNKAGWDSA
+365 TLVTVYNKAGWDSA

-400 GGHTYIVSVL
+400 DGHTYIVSVL
-410 ANIEEDNAN
+410 ANIEEGDAN

-427 AALYE
+427 NTLYE

>member
-1 MRSSMRNNQTTRGRA
+1 MRSSMRNNQTTHNRA
-16 VRIARSARVD
+16 ARIARSGRVD
-26 RAEYENRP
+26 RTEYENR
-34 RNSSRASCSGC
+34 SSCVSCASCSHRGV
-45 SQGRRHAR
+45 RAR

-68 CTQGSGYPSDTSSTN
+68 CTQGSGYPSDTSAAD

-102 EGTSQQAFYQTLG
+102 ESTSQQAFYQTLG
-115 MDSQEIAATF
+115 ADSQEIAATF

-140 DNGTELDLS
+140 DNGAELDLS
-149 EEQRESI
+149 EEQSENI
-156 ESALNDLNASAAFT
+156 ESALSDLNASAAFT

-183 ANEHLYAASSAKA
+183 ADVHLYAASSAKA

-201 LTQLADEG
+201 LAQLVDEG

-214 DAVNCWATDYPVSQ
+214 DPVSCWATDYPISQ
-228 SRWDGAYCVGSLIE
+228 SRWDGSYCVGSLIE

-257 DAYEGMGYAQW
+257 NAYEGIGYAQW
-268 LADLGIDPVVTADAS
+268 LTDLGIDPVVIADTS

-289 PAASVQMWTN
+289 PVASAQMWTN
-299 IYTYVNSSA
+299 VYTYMNSDA
-308 EDAAWFKQLLENAQV
+308 EDAAWLKQLLENTQV
-323 SFLRDALANRN
+323 SFLRDALADEN
-334 VSADGALV
+334 VSAGGNAI
-342 SAGTE
+342 SAGAE
-347 ETPAEGSV
+347 EAQAEDSV
-355 QGSASSSSAS
+355 QSGEAVLGGASTL
-365 APVTVYNKAGWDSA
+365 VTVYNKAGWDSA

-400 GGHTYIVSVL
+400 DGHTYIVSVL
-410 ANIEEDNAN
+410 ANIEEGDAN

-427 AALYE
+427 NTLYE

>member
-1 MRSSMRNNQTTRGRA
+1 MRSSMRNNQTTHNRA
-16 VRIARSARVD
+16 ARIARSGRVD
-26 RAEYENRP
+26 RTEYENR
-34 RNSSRASCSGC
+34 SSCVSCASCSHRGV
-45 SQGRRHAR
+45 RAR

-68 CTQGSGYPSDTSSTN
+68 CTQGSGYPSNTSAAD

-102 EGTSQQAFYQTLG
+102 ESTSQQAFYQTLG
-115 MDSQEIAATF
+115 ADSQEIAATF

-140 DNGTELDLS
+140 DNGAELDLS
-149 EEQRESI
+149 EEQSENI
-156 ESALNDLNASAAFT
+156 ESALSDLNASAAFT

-183 ANEHLYAASSAKA
+183 ADVHLYAASSAKA

-201 LTQLADEG
+201 LAQLVDEG

-214 DAVNCWATDYPVSQ
+214 DPVSCWATDYPISQ

-257 DAYEGMGYAQW
+257 NAYEGMGYTQW
-268 LADLGIDPVVTADAS
+268 LADLGIDPVVIADTS

-289 PAASVQMWTN
+289 PVASAQMWTN
-299 IYTYVNSSA
+299 VYTYMNSDA
-308 EDAAWFKQLLENAQV
+308 EDAAWLKQLLENTQV
-323 SFLRDALANRN
+323 SFLRDALADEN
-334 VSADGALV
+334 VSAGGNAI
-342 SAGTE
+342 SAGAE
-347 ETPAEGSV
+347 EAQAEDSV
-355 QGSASSSSAS
+355 QSGEAVLGGASTL
-365 APVTVYNKAGWDSA
+365 VTVYNKAGWDSA

-400 GGHTYIVSVL
+400 DGHTYIVSVL
-410 ANIEEDNAN
+410 ANIEEGDAN

-427 AALYE
+427 NTLYE

>member
-1 MRSSMRNNQTTRGRA
+1 MRSSMRNNQTTHNRA
-16 VRIARSARVD
+16 ARIARSGRVD
-26 RAEYENRP
+26 RTEYENR
-34 RNSSRASCSGC
+34 SSCVSCASCSHRGV
-45 SQGRRHAR
+45 RAR

-68 CTQGSGYPSDTSSTN
+68 CTQGSGYPSNTSAAD

-102 EGTSQQAFYQTLG
+102 ESTSQQAFYQTLG
-115 MDSQEIAATF
+115 ADSQEIAATF
-125 SLLPA
+125 SLLPT

-140 DNGTELDLS
+140 DNGAELDLS
-149 EEQRESI
+149 EEQSENI
-156 ESALNDLNASAAFT
+156 ESALSDLNASAAFT

-183 ANEHLYAASSAKA
+183 ADVHLYAASSAKA

-201 LTQLADEG
+201 LAQLVDEG

-214 DAVNCWATDYPVSQ
+214 DPVSCWATDYPISQ
-228 SRWDGAYCVGSLIE
+228 SRWDGSYCVGSLIE

-257 DAYEGMGYAQW
+257 NAYEGIGYAQW
-268 LADLGIDPVVTADAS
+268 LTDLGIDPVVIADAS

-289 PAASVQMWTN
+289 PVASAQMWTN
-299 IYTYVNSSA
+299 IYTYMNSDA
-308 EDAAWFKQLLENAQV
+308 ENAAWLKQLLENTQV
-323 SFLRDALANRN
+323 SFLRDALVDEN
-334 VSADGALV
+334 VSADEVAV
-342 SAGTE
+342 SAGIE
-347 ETPAEGSV
+347 EAQAEDSEQRSV
-355 QGSASSSSAS
+355 SSSSAS
-365 APVTVYNKAGWDSA
+365 TLVTVYNKAGWDSA

-400 GGHTYIVSVL
+400 DGHTYIVSVL
-410 ANIEEDNAN
+410 ANIEEGDAN

-427 AALYE
+427 NTLYE